1 MNLQSVL
8 TTIALLVTILSTI
21 CGVAWWMGALFSRVK
36 AIQQRLESFT
46 AEAHKEIKQL
56 DRRVDEHDQRISV
69 IEVKLE

>member
-1 MNLQSVL
+1 
-8 TTIALLVTILSTI
+8 VTILSTI

>member
-56 DRRVDEHDQRISV
+56 DRRVDQHDQRISV

>member
-1 MNLQSVL
+1 
-8 TTIALLVTILSTI
+8 
-21 CGVAWWMGALFSRVK
+21 MGALFSRVK

-46 AEAHKEIKQL
+46 AEAHEEIKQL

>member
-1 MNLQSVL
+1 MNLQSAL

-46 AEAHKEIKQL
+46 LEANEEIKQL
-56 DRRVDEHDQRISV
+56 DHRVDEHDQRISI